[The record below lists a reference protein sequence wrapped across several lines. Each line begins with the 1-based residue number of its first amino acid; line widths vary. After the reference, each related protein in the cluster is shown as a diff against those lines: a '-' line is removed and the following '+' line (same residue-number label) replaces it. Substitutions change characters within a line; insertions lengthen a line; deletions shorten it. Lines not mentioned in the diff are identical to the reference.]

1 MLNKLKNLFTTQRTN
16 LVVGVLG
23 VSLQLFVLNPWHR
36 KISIQL
42 NSLENKIDKL
52 ENDNVKIITNTN
64 INTNIINEEK
74 DINKN

>member
-23 VSLQLFVLNPWHR
+23 VSLQLFVLNPWHS
-36 KISIQL
+36 KINIQL

-52 ENDNVKIITNTN
+52 EN
-64 INTNIINEEK
+64 INTNKINDKK
-74 DINKN
+74 DEIKHINKN